1 MTRNFGL
8 TVVLLLF
15 FERSNSFAWVDIMW
29 KLKYIKIFFILKMFP
44 WKKENF
50 LYWTTYIYKM
60 FCWKCFVKNC
70 LEEYSQMISNA
81 YNILWAKIR
90 KKGIYRKPKI
100 KVYRVTSKLIRKK
113 PHWFQ
118 NLISSNSNNLLHYFF
133 PFLTQHYVS
142 SEKKK
147 CKSFN
152 KHKPVHCELYNVQ
165 IVMNRVSNIRF

>member
-1 MTRNFGL
+1 MSWYYVKIKVYIVILYFEDVSLKEGKFLVLNHINIQN
-8 TVVLLLF
+8 VLL
-15 FERSNSFAWVDIMW
+15 
-29 KLKYIKIFFILKMFP
+29 KI
-44 WKKENF
+44 
-50 LYWTTYIYKM
+50 
-60 FCWKCFVKNC
+60 FVKNC

-165 IVMNRVSNIRF
+165 IVMNRVANIRF